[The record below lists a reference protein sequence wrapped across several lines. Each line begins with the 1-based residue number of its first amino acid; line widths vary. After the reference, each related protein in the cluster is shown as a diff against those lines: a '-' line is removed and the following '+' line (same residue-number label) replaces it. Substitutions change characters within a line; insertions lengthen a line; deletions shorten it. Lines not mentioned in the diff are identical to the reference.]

1 MRLMRSVGLTVE
13 TFGSGAEFLQSLETR
28 LPDCVVLDLHMPH
41 MDGFNVQT
49 HLARK
54 CAALPVIIVTGHDF
68 PKARERAMAGGASA
82 FLRKPVHDRPLPRLP
97 ARRMP
102 HSGRPAASRVAPAV
116 SGSPAAGSRDPCVQ
130 VFLSARD
137 VVISSGHL
145 LCPVTP
151 TVTSPVIPTARA
163 DYRGGS

>member
-1 MRLMRSVGLTVE
+1 VTKAYPLIAVVDDEEPIRTALMRLMRSAGLTVE
-13 TFGSGAEFLQSLETR
+13 TFGSGAEFLESLETS

-82 FLRKPVHDRPLPRLP
+82 FLRKPVHDRTLLDAISAATASATRGKQPIRARPISPSIPPDPLILP
-97 ARRMP
+97 SNSPQTTP
-102 HSGRPAASRVAPAV
+102 H
-116 SGSPAAGSRDPCVQ
+116 
-130 VFLSARD
+130 
-137 VVISSGHL
+137 
-145 LCPVTP
+145 
-151 TVTSPVIPTARA
+151 
-163 DYRGGS
+163 